1 VRGFYLIH
9 VATGVTLIAALV
21 GFYNLKNEASGRSG
35 VIESVV
41 SPGAVSAPILP
52 PRSNA
57 EPLTFTSHLGEK
69 TSELDF
75 RGRHALV
82 FFGYSSCP
90 DVCPGSLVT
99 MKRAL
104 ELLGEEADSVQPL
117 FISFD
122 PGTDTPEILNNY
134 VAHFDP
140 RLVGL
145 TGTADEIEAATK
157 AYGVYFE
164 ATKGTE
170 GERSA
175 GEIQHTSNTF
185 FIGPDGNARSIFR
198 HGTSPDEMARV
209 IREKLADGGGES
221 NRQSV
226 ALP

>member
-1 VRGFYLIH
+1 MRGFYLIH

-21 GFYNLKNEASGRSG
+21 GFYNLKNEPSGRSG
-35 VIESVV
+35 VIESVA
-41 SPGAVSAPILP
+41 SPGAVSAPTLP
-52 PRSNA
+52 LRSGA

-90 DVCPGSLVT
+90 DVCPASLVT

-122 PGTDTPEILNNY
+122 PGTDTPEILEKY

-140 RLVGL
+140 RLIGL
-145 TGTADEIEAATK
+145 TGTEDEIEAATK

-164 ATKGTE
+164 ATKGTA

-175 GEIQHTSNTF
+175 GEIQHSSYTF
-185 FIGPDGNARSIFR
+185 FIGPGGNARSIFR
-198 HGTSPDEMARV
+198 HNTSPDEMARV
-209 IREKLADGGGES
+209 MREMLADAAAES
-221 NRQSV
+221 SRQSA